1 MICAAL
7 GWVMSKTFGLIL
19 FSVLFAVFSDSVFQ
33 RAIVQAATAEAP
45 YRLGPVSSAL
55 GGAGRAAVDEVESGW
70 LNPAA
75 LVHVRSYH
83 FAMSHQQS
91 HRDLGDGY
99 RDFGVVI
106 SDGGE
111 DKIAAGSFSYIQ
123 RSHLH
128 GGAGATTSESRDFQ
142 FSLAGFFP
150 NRKLS
155 MGITYRRLVHEQP
168 GFDSTQD
175 NFTVGFL
182 FPFSDKFGLAL
193 VGQDLAGASDSVAP
207 EARMI
212 PSVGLGVHI
221 VPHSIVRL
229 RADVVRRL
237 ELNPDNLDHVHLGL
251 ESWFDPNFAFRMG
264 SAWMESMNEQWLAVG
279 LGFKGPR
286 LSFGYSFEIQT
297 REKVSRDNNG
307 TRHSFDL
314 WLPL

>member
-1 MICAAL
+1 MLRNFVFKLGSVLCASVL
-7 GWVMSKTFGLIL
+7 P
-19 FSVLFAVFSDSVFQ
+19 FSVSE
-33 RAIVQAATAEAP
+33 AASTEAP
-45 YRLGPVSSAL
+45 YRVGPVASAL
-55 GGAGRAAVDEVESGW
+55 GGAGRASIDEVESGW

-75 LVHVRSYH
+75 LVHVRTYH
-83 FAMSHQQS
+83 FGLSHQQS

-99 RDFGVVI
+99 RDFAVTL

-111 DKIAAGSFSYIQ
+111 EKVAAGSFSYVQ
-123 RSHLH
+123 RSHLR
-128 GGAGATTSESRDFQ
+128 GGPGAIAAESRDFQ

-150 NRKLS
+150 NKRLA
-155 MGITYRRLVHEQP
+155 MGMTYRRLIHEQP
-168 GFDSTQD
+168 GFDSAQD
-175 NFTVGFL
+175 NFTLGL
-182 FPFSDKFGLAL
+182 LYPFSDRFGLAL

-212 PSVGLGVHI
+212 PSVGIGAHI
-221 VPHSIVRL
+221 VPHQIVRL

-237 ELNPDNLDHVHLGL
+237 EMNPDNLENIHLGL

-264 SAWMESMNEQWLAVG
+264 SAWLESQNEQWLTVG

-286 LSFGYSFEIQT
+286 LSFGYAFEIQT
-297 REKVSRDNNG
+297 REKVSRDANG

>member
-1 MICAAL
+1 ML
-7 GWVMSKTFGLIL
+7 RSFVFIL
-19 FSVLFAVFSDSVFQ
+19 SSVLVANVLPLSVSE
-33 RAIVQAATAEAP
+33 AASTEAP
-45 YRLGPVSSAL
+45 YRVGPVASAL
-55 GGAGRAAVDEVESGW
+55 GGAGRAAIDVGEGGW

-83 FAMSHQQS
+83 FGLSHQQS
-91 HRDLGDGY
+91 HRDLGDSY
-99 RDFGVVI
+99 RDFAVSI

-111 DKIAAGSFSYIQ
+111 EKIAAGSFNYVQ
-123 RSHLH
+123 RTHLR
-128 GGAGATTSESRDFQ
+128 GGPGAVSAESRDFQ

-150 NRKLS
+150 NKRLA
-155 MGITYRRLVHEQP
+155 MGLTYRRLIHEQP
-168 GFDSTQD
+168 GFDSAQD
-175 NFTVGFL
+175 NFTLGL
-182 FPFSDKFGLAL
+182 LYPFSDRFGVAL

-212 PSVGLGVHI
+212 PSVSVGAHI
-221 VPHSIVRL
+221 VPHEIVRL

-237 ELNPDNLDHVHLGL
+237 ELNPDNLENIHLGL

-264 SAWMESMNEQWLAVG
+264 SAWLESQNEQWLTVG

-286 LSFGYSFEIQT
+286 LSFGYAFEIQT
-297 REKVSRDNNG
+297 REKVSRDTNG